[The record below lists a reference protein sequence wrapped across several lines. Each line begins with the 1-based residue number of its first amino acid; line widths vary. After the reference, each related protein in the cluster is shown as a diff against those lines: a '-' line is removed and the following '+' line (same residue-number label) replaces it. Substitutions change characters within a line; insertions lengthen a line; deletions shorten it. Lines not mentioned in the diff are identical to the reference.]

1 LMKVNEDSR
10 ITGFL
15 EKSVKISSD
24 NIINAGIY
32 LLEPEVLSYIP
43 EGKQVSL
50 ERETFPRLLQE
61 KVPLFGYLTS
71 DYFIDIGTPEKY
83 AQIQK
88 EMKEITRCS

>member
-1 LMKVNEDSR
+1 AK
-10 ITGFL
+10 T
-15 EKSVKISSD
+15 SSD
-24 NIINAGIY
+24 SIINAGIY

-50 ERETFPRLLQE
+50 ERETFPRLLQ
-61 KVPLFGYLTS
+61 KNVPLFGYLTS

-88 EMKEITRCS
+88 EMKGIIG